1 MSLTRFRKEQV
12 ENEEVAVPG
21 STLKDGSY
29 MKADGSTQIDI
40 QLDYGSEQANEPLKA
55 IVNRGRFDLSEY
67 EVGEY
72 WRWTLTDGKSVGD
85 AMEEF
90 LPIANP
96 AASFAISQQNGET
109 AFAKVQEASNED
121 NLGRLKRDLRM
132 DEVIMEDAHG
142 AAYGET
148 GLGHYETGAEL
159 GWETINVNDHF
170 TDIAPDDD
178 GVAVNV
184 FKAAARLAQAAAVG
198 YSFRNPEADAAAIFA
213 LASADGSNVGDVV
226 VALDTGVAYLRINT
240 QDSEDSWTDFNEAVS
255 QTALDDGLAA
265 QLTGYN
271 ADLSAAIAAMDAQS
285 IAKKAHFDEK
295 ILALRS
301 DMQDAFAETLRRNV
315 MARISSSA
323 TVEVADIEAGS
334 KTIAI
339 QAPEAGFSLDS
350 STMRF
355 FCNGLLQGATVG
367 TRSEAVDGSVTL
379 VLDLVALG
387 MATGDKLLVEA
398 RQKAV
403 DVDGDGLLDTTIS
416 SGYVHLAHSIDLSS
430 FEG

>member
-12 ENEEVAVPG
+12 ENEEVAVPA

-29 MKADGSTQIDI
+29 MKADGSTQMDI
-40 QLDYGSEQANEPLKA
+40 QLDYGSEGGNDTMQA
-55 IVNRGRFDLSEY
+55 VVHRGRFDFSKY

-72 WRWTLTDGKSVGD
+72 WRYTMTDGKSVGD
-85 AMEEF
+85 IMDEF
-90 LPIANP
+90 LPISNP
-96 AASFAISQQNGET
+96 SASFAIAQQNIVDGE
-109 AFAKVQEASNED
+109 ASLQEAESED
-121 NLGRLKRDLRM
+121 NLGFLKRALRFN
-132 DEVIMEDAHG
+132 EAVMEAGHADR
-142 AAYGET
+142 YSET
-148 GLGHYETGAEL
+148 GLAHYQAGVEL

-170 TDIAPDDD
+170 TDVVPDDD
-178 GVAVNV
+178 GVAQNV

-198 YSFRNPEADAAAIFA
+198 YSFRNPKADAATIFA

-226 VALDTGVAYLRINT
+226 VALDTGVAYLRIDT
-240 QDSEDSWTDFNEAVS
+240 QDAEDSWVDFNESVA
-255 QTALDDGLAA
+255 QTALDDGLTAA
-265 QLTGYN
+265 LAGYN
-271 ADLSAAIAAMDAQS
+271 ADLAGAIVDMDAQS
-285 IAKKAHFDEK
+285 VAKKALFDEK

-301 DMQDAFAETLRRNV
+301 DMQGAFAETLRRNV
-315 MARISSSA
+315 MARISSSV

-339 QAPEAGFSLDS
+339 QAPEDGFPLDS

-379 VLDLVALG
+379 ELDLAALG

-403 DVDGDGLLDTTIS
+403 TDAGEGLIDTTIS
-416 SGYVHLAHSIDLSS
+416 SGYVHAAHIIDLTT

>member
-12 ENEEVAVPG
+12 ENEEVAVGG

-29 MKADGSTQIDI
+29 LKADGSTQVDI
-40 QLDYGSEQANEPLKA
+40 QLDYGNEGGNDTMQAV
-55 IVNRGRFDLSEY
+55 VNRGRFDLSRY
-67 EVGEY
+67 EMGEH
-72 WRWTLTDGKSVGD
+72 WRYTMTDGKSVGD

-96 AASFAISQQNGET
+96 SASFAIAQQNIVDGD
-109 AFAKVQEASNED
+109 ASLQEAENED
-121 NLGRLKRDLRM
+121 NLGFLKRALRM
-132 DEVIMEDAHG
+132 DEVVMEASHADR
-142 AAYGET
+142 YSET
-148 GLGHYETGAEL
+148 GLAHYQAGDAL

-170 TDIAPDDD
+170 TDIVPDDD
-178 GVAVNV
+178 GVAQNV

-198 YSFRNPEADAAAIFA
+198 YSFRNPEADAATIFA

-226 VALDTGVAYLRINT
+226 VALDTGVAYLRTNT
-240 QDSEDSWTDFNEAVS
+240 QDEEDSWVDFNESVA

-265 QLTGYN
+265 DLAGHN
-271 ADLSAAIAAMDAQS
+271 AALAQAIVDMDAQS
-285 IAKKAHFDEK
+285 VVKKAHFDDK
-295 ILALRS
+295 IVALRS
-301 DMQDAFAETLRRNV
+301 DMQNAFAETLRRNV
-315 MARISSSA
+315 MARISSSV
-323 TVEVADIEAGS
+323 TLEVADIEAGS

-339 QAPEAGFSLDS
+339 QAPEAGFPLDS

-379 VLDLVALG
+379 DLNLAALG
-387 MATGDKLLVEA
+387 MVTGDKLLVEA

-403 DVDGDGLLDTTIS
+403 TDAGEGLLDTTIS
-416 SGYVHLAHSIDLSS
+416 SGYVHVAHSIDLSA